1 MADSNNEIIIEAKV
15 DKLDEVISFIDS
27 VLETAGCSMKTQIQ
41 IDVAVEEIFVNIAN
55 YAYDYDG
62 GMATVRINIDDC
74 TKRVEITFI
83 DEGIPYNPLERTD
96 PDVTLSAEDRPIG
109 GLGVYMVKK
118 SMDEVTYDYSE
129 GKNRLTII
137 KEL

>member
-96 PDVTLSAEDRPIG
+96 PDVTLSVEERPIG

-118 SMDEVTYDYSE
+118 SMDEVTYDYRE
-129 GKNRLTII
+129 GKNILTII

>member
-15 DKLDEVISFIDS
+15 DMLDEVISFIDS
-27 VLETAGCSMKTQIQ
+27 VLESAGCSMKTQIQ
-41 IDVAVEEIFVNIAN
+41 IDVAAEEIFVNIAN
-55 YAYDYDG
+55 YAYDSDG

-74 TKRVEITFI
+74 TKRVEIAFI

-96 PDVTLSAEDRPIG
+96 PDVTLSVEERPIG

-118 SMDEVTYDYSE
+118 SMDEVTYDYRE
-129 GKNRLTII
+129 GKNILTII

>member
-1 MADSNNEIIIEAKV
+1 MSDSNNEIIIEAKV
-15 DKLDEVISFIDS
+15 DMLDEVISFIDS

-55 YAYDYDG
+55 YAYDSDG

-74 TKRVEITFI
+74 TKRVKITFI

-118 SMDEVTYDYSE
+118 SMDEVTYDYRE
-129 GKNRLTII
+129 GKNILTII